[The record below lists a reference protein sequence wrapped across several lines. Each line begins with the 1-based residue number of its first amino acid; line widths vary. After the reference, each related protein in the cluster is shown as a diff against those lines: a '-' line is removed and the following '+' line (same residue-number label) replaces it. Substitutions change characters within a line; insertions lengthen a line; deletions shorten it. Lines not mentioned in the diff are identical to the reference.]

1 MDGLDHGVAVPDVG
15 AARRADTALQLCSLV
30 GDDVAVEVRQQQHLK
45 LPAHPLVDEVRRH
58 DINIVII
65 NGDLRIVGSHLMAE
79 GGELAVRLFEDVRLR
94 DDGHARLAVAPGIV
108 ERRAGDAACA
118 GVGRD
123 LEVHG
128 HAGQLHAAAAE
139 GVLALRVLAEE
150 RPVDALLGDGHGAD
164 VRVEVERAAQLH
176 VRALESAAHG
186 RRGRALEQ
194 HVAGQNFREHIV
206 RHRLIA
212 GQPVFD
218 REAADAPQGDAAARD
233 LIGEQHLE
241 HAHRLL
247 HDDRADAVAVHKA
260 DGHGRFFR
268 IVHPLGGHARDAG
281 LLLSQQRA
289 KRRTGAVNI
298 VHSACSFV
306 SVRLPAAIP
315 ARMPSMRSCA
325 PGCSAS

>member
-1 MDGLDHGVAVPDVG
+1 MDGLEHGVAVADIG
-15 AARRADTALQLCSLV
+15 AARRADAALKLRGLV

-45 LPAHPLVDEVRRH
+45 AAAHALVDEVRRH
-58 DINIVII
+58 DVDVIVID
-65 NGDLRIVGSHLMAE
+65 GGLRIVGGHLVAD
-79 GGELAVRLFEDVRLR
+79 GGELAVGLFEDVRLR
-94 DDGHARLAVAPGIV
+94 DDGHTRFAAAPGV
-108 ERRAGDAACA
+108 VKRRAGDAPRA

-139 GVLALRVLAEE
+139 GIFALRVLAEE
-150 RPVDALLGDGHGAD
+150 RPVDALVGNRHGAD

-176 VRALESAAHG
+176 VRALEPAAHG

-194 HVAGQNFREHIV
+194 HVAGQDLREHIV
-206 RHRLIA
+206 RHGLIA

-268 IVHPLGGHARDAG
+268 IVHPLGGHARNAG

-306 SVRLPAAIP
+306 
-315 ARMPSMRSCA
+315 
-325 PGCSAS
+325 

>member
-1 MDGLDHGVAVPDVG
+1 MDGLKHGVAVADVG
-15 AARRADTALQLCSLV
+15 AARRADAALQLRGLV

-45 LPAHPLVDEVRRH
+45 LSAHPLVDEVGRH
-58 DINIVII
+58 NINIVVID
-65 NGDLRIVGSHLMAE
+65 GDLGIIGGHLVAE

-108 ERRAGDAACA
+108 ERRAGDAARA
-118 GVGRD
+118 GIGRD

-139 GVLALRVLAEE
+139 RVLALRVLAEE
-150 RPVDALLGDGHGAD
+150 RPVDALFWNRHGAD

-186 RRGRALEQ
+186 RRRRALEQ
-194 HVAGQNFREHIV
+194 HVAGHDLIQHIV

-218 REAADAPQGDAAARD
+218 RQAADAPQGNAAARD
-233 LIGEQHLE
+233 LVGEQRLE

-247 HDDRADAVAVHKA
+247 HDDGADAVAVHKA

-268 IVHPLGGHARDAG
+268 IVHPFGFHRRNA
-281 LLLSQQRA
+281 LLLLGEQRA
-289 KRRTGAVNI
+289 KRRTGAVKI
-298 VHSACSFV
+298 VHSVCSFV
-306 SVRLPAAIP
+306 
-315 ARMPSMRSCA
+315 
-325 PGCSAS
+325 